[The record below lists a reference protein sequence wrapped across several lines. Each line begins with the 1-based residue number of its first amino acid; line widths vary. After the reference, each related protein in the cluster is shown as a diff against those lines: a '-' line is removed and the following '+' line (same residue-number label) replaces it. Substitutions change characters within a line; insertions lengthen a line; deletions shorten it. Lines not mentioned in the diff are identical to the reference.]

1 MRPGAVATLILL
13 AASPAFG
20 QTRPLQTEEATTAPG
35 GHMVFETGAEAIANE
50 PSYITG
56 RERTRWEGPLLRFVY
71 SPSDRV
77 ELDVEWVARVGA
89 SGEEGR
95 EDVSDWGDVT
105 LRAKLRLLEGEGR
118 KPTLAAR
125 FGVTLPETSFNDV
138 SFHPLGLGPNT
149 IRAFVQALLTQPLG
163 RARLHANAGLLTFD
177 EVFRSHEQRD
187 FLLYGLALTVP
198 LGKRFVGVA
207 EVAGRGGEGEPGA
220 EQRSEVRAGFRFGGG
235 RVRGDAA
242 VRRGLAPAD
251 GTWGATLGL
260 AWTIRVSSPT
270 AAAPAAIP

>member
-1 MRPGAVATLILL
+1 MRPGAAATLLLL

-20 QTRPLQTEEATTAPG
+20 QTRPLQTEEATTGPG
-35 GHMVFETGAEAIANE
+35 GRMVFETGAEAIANE
-50 PSYITG
+50 PSYVTG
-56 RERTRWEGPLLRFVY
+56 QERTRWDGPLLRVTY

-77 ELDVEWVARVGA
+77 ELDLEWVALVGA

-95 EDVSDWGDVT
+95 EDVSDWGDVS
-105 LRAKLRLLEGEGR
+105 LRAKLRLLGGEG

-125 FGVTLPETSFNDV
+125 FGMTLPETSYNDV
-138 SFHPLGLGPNT
+138 TFQPLGLGPNT
-149 IRAFVQALLTQPLG
+149 IRAFVQGLFTQPLG

-177 EVFRSHEQRD
+177 EVLRPHEQRD

-198 LGKRFVGVA
+198 LGRSLEALA
-207 EVAGRGGEGEPGA
+207 EVAGRAGEGTPGA
-220 EQRSEVRAGFRFGGG
+220 EQRSEVRAGFRFGRG

-251 GTWGATLGL
+251 GTWGATMGL
-260 AWTIRVSSPT
+260 AWTIRASSSASGPPS
-270 AAAPAAIP
+270 AAP

>member
-56 RERTRWEGPLLRFVY
+56 RERARWEGPLLRFVY

-105 LRAKLRLLEGEGR
+105 LRAKLRLL
-118 KPTLAAR
+118 
-125 FGVTLPETSFNDV
+125 
-138 SFHPLGLGPNT
+138 
-149 IRAFVQALLTQPLG
+149 
-163 RARLHANAGLLTFD
+163 
-177 EVFRSHEQRD
+177 
-187 FLLYGLALTVP
+187 
-198 LGKRFVGVA
+198 
-207 EVAGRGGEGEPGA
+207 
-220 EQRSEVRAGFRFGGG
+220 
-235 RVRGDAA
+235 
-242 VRRGLAPAD
+242 
-251 GTWGATLGL
+251 
-260 AWTIRVSSPT
+260 
-270 AAAPAAIP
+270 